1 LLYWIDAVLASQN
14 GAIVANPVQLVARER
29 PLFRFRLLICRLAA
43 ERTMDRI
50 DATRLSSTALPAE
63 ALDAR
68 SPSDRQP
75 AQALDIVF
83 IEDFLGETVIGIDTS
98 ELHVPQAVRMNLT
111 IGVPSLKACVT
122 DRIEDTINYA
132 AVRAALHELLATHG
146 VKLLEALAEKVAQCL
161 IRDFGAHWVRVA
173 IAKPAKFDDVKAVGV
188 IIERRRPVAGNAAYT
203 WASLGAG
210 LIPSQPN

>member
-1 LLYWIDAVLASQN
+1 
-14 GAIVANPVQLVARER
+14 
-29 PLFRFRLLICRLAA
+29 
-43 ERTMDRI
+43 MDRF
-50 DATRLSSTALPAE
+50 DATRLSPTALPE
-63 ALDAR
+63 APVAGM
-68 SPSDRQP
+68 PSERQP
-75 AQALDIVF
+75 VQALEIVF

-98 ELHVPQAVRMNLT
+98 ELHVPQVVRMNLA

-132 AVRAALHELLATHG
+132 AVRAALHELLAAHG

-188 IIERRRPVAGNAAYT
+188 VIERRRPVADNAAYT

>member
-1 LLYWIDAVLASQN
+1 
-14 GAIVANPVQLVARER
+14 
-29 PLFRFRLLICRLAA
+29 
-43 ERTMDRI
+43 MDRI
-50 DATRLSSTALPAE
+50 DATRLGSTALPAE
-63 ALDAR
+63 ALDAGT
-68 SPSDRQP
+68 PSDRQP

-188 IIERRRPVAGNAAYT
+188 VIERRRPAASSAAYA

-210 LIPSQPN
+210 LIPGQPN